1 MRFQHCSHRPVAGKI
16 NLTQAPKNRRL
27 VDRQTVVAS
36 IRQIN
41 RGYFQWP
48 EKPPP
53 ETHVRPK
60 LGCLS
65 KKSRRQPMVNR
76 KPQNAMALYCRMIG
90 ATIDIVS
97 EAVQGTRLTIDLP
110 CPLPR
115 HHAKKN

>member
-1 MRFQHCSHRPVAGKI
+1 
-16 NLTQAPKNRRL
+16 
-27 VDRQTVVAS
+27 
-36 IRQIN
+36 
-41 RGYFQWP
+41 
-48 EKPPP
+48 
-53 ETHVRPK
+53 
-60 LGCLS
+60 
-65 KKSRRQPMVNR
+65 MVNR